1 MLPLFI
7 DLSTFNVFTV
17 FSCPKSQE
25 HDQEKLHIQQKLGQL
40 KAGLGKPPGC
50 PCPWDWMLFQGNC
63 YFFSTFQKIWRESV
77 TACKDM
83 GANLVIIESD
93 EETSKKKGTTWL
105 GLSDSKEEGQW
116 LRVDGSPLQWSN
128 YWSQWEPNN
137 QYDEDCVEFSDSGWN
152 DISCFSEKF
161 WICKRSASPC
171 SK

>member
-1 MLPLFI
+1 
-7 DLSTFNVFTV
+7 
-17 FSCPKSQE
+17 
-25 HDQEKLHIQQKLGQL
+25 
-40 KAGLGKPPGC
+40 

-83 GANLVIIESD
+83 GANLVSIESD
-93 EETSKKKGTTWL
+93 EEQNFFHRTSKKKGTTWL

-116 LRVDGSPLQWSN
+116 LRVDGSPLQWRRSCSLGVFNFSN
-128 YWSQWEPNN
+128 YWSRWEPNN
-137 QYDEDCVEFSDSGWN
+137 QYDEDCVELSDSGWN
-152 DISCFSEKF
+152 DISCFSEKL